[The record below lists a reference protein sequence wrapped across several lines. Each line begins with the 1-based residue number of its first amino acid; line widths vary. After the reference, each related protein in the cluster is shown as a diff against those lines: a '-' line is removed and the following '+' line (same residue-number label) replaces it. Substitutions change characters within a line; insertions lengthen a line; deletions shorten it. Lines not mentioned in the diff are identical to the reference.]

1 MTDEVTVTM
10 RSSSDTE
17 YAFSE
22 PVEDWEDLAT
32 VVSEIASLER
42 IGWIFVSIESQI
54 PTESTHE

>member
-10 RSSSDTE
+10 RSASDTE
-17 YAFSE
+17 FTFSL
-22 PVEDWEDLAT
+22 PVTEWTDA
-32 VVSEIASLER
+32 VAEIASLER